1 MTESKYD
8 VILHAP
14 MGERPGE
21 LLLQME
27 GYALRGELR
36 ILGQSTELTGMI
48 REDGCVE
55 AEGELV
61 TPMRRI
67 PYSAEGRMSEDVIQM
82 TLYAGDSTY
91 ELTGIKKKEKAEE
104 KA

>member
-1 MTESKYD
+1 MEEKKYD

-14 MGERPGE
+14 IGERPGE

-27 GYALRGELR
+27 SSAVRGELR
-36 ILGQSTELTGMI
+36 ILGQSTKLTGMI
-48 REDGCVE
+48 REDGRLE

-67 PYSAEGRMSEDVIQM
+67 SYSAEGRMSEYDIQM
-82 TLYAGDSTY
+82 TLHAGRSTY
-91 ELTGIKKKEKAEE
+91 ELTGIKKKEKEEE